1 MSYRSGRICL
11 GMACVATL
19 RLETREPCR
28 TGNVVDEDE
37 TCVEHGERS
46 VTGCSEKVGEG
57 PKKATR
63 RGVNGSQSKFLAGTW
78 PMSQNQPET
87 LLF

>member
-46 VTGCSEKVGEG
+46 VTGCSEKVGDVKNPLPHHTDHSEK
-57 PKKATR
+57 PIERFVHA
-63 RGVNGSQSKFLAGTW
+63 L
-78 PMSQNQPET
+78 
-87 LLF
+87 